1 MFPFR
6 ATAQHIPQRR
16 AWQKIAWVLRAL
28 VLLALLSRIAPAH
41 PLVFLGP
48 PQTVSTQHPAVCV
61 HTLLTNEVEEWK
73 IQRTLQLVR
82 EMGAPTIVEFFP
94 WAYVERAPGQYDWA
108 HTDRIIR
115 HAQNQGLRVIARLG
129 LVPDWARP
137 PVQERVTTLT
147 YLDEKHFAD
156 FAAFVGA
163 FTARYTG
170 TVVGVIIWNEPNLSL
185 EWGGRA
191 PDPAAYV
198 ELLRLAYAAAHAANP
213 QIVVYGGA
221 LAPTLE
227 PEGSGAAMNDL
238 RYLER
243 MYQLGARPYFDA
255 LAVHAYGFTAPPDD
269 PPAADKLNFRR
280 VELLRALMVRYDDAA
295 KPLSITEGGWSDDA
309 RWVYGVRPAQRMAYT
324 LRAFELVEAWPWA
337 ERLCLWNFRQ
347 PQDRFNRRDAY
358 FALVSSEFDRKP
370 IYEAVQ
376 AYAQGQPY
384 P

>member
-1 MFPFR
+1 MFPVTSAR
-6 ATAQHIPQRR
+6 PVWLRR
-16 AWQKIAWVLRAL
+16 GRQALAWTLRVG
-28 VLLALLSRIAPAH
+28 VLLGLLSQVTPAH

-48 PQTVSTQHPAVCV
+48 PQTVDTLHPAVCV
-61 HTLLTNEVEEWK
+61 HTLLTDEVEEWK

-94 WAYVERAPGQYDWA
+94 WAYVERSPGQYDWA
-108 HTDRIIR
+108 HADRIIR

-129 LVPDWARP
+129 LSPDWARP

-147 YLDEKHFAD
+147 YLDEEHFAD

-163 FTARYTG
+163 FTARYAD
-170 TVVGVIIWNEPNLSL
+170 TVIGVIIWNEPNLSR

-198 ELLRLAYAAAHAANP
+198 ELLRLSYTAAHTANP
-213 QIVVYGGA
+213 QIVVLGGA

-227 PEGSGAAMNDL
+227 PEGSGAAMDDL

-243 MYQLGARPYFDA
+243 MYQAGARPYFDA
-255 LAVHAYGFTAPPDD
+255 LAAHAYGFTTPPDD
-269 PPAADKLNFRR
+269 PPAPDKLNFRR
-280 VELLRALMVRYDDAA
+280 VELLRAVMVRYGDAD
-295 KPLSITEGGWSDDA
+295 KPITITEGGWSDDT
-309 RWVYGVRPAQRMAYT
+309 RWVYGVRPAQRITYT
-324 LRAFELVEAWPWA
+324 RRAFEIVEAWPWA
-337 ERLCLWNFRQ
+337 DRLCLWNFRQ

-376 AYAQGQPY
+376 AYARGQPY

>member
-1 MFPFR
+1 MISVRR
-6 ATAQHIPQRR
+6 ATRSVELRR
-16 AWQKIAWVLRAL
+16 AWRIGGWVARAL
-28 VLLALLSRIAPAH
+28 VLLGLLSRVAPAH

-48 PQTVSTQHPAVCV
+48 PQTVTTQHPAVCV

-82 EMGAPTIVEFFP
+82 EMGAPTIVELFP
-94 WAYVERAPGQYDWA
+94 WAYVERAPGEYDWTHA
-108 HTDRIIR
+108 DRVIQ
-115 HAQNQGLRVIARLG
+115 HAQNQGLQVIARLG

-137 PVQERVTTLT
+137 PVHERVTTLT
-147 YLDEKHFAD
+147 YLDEEHFAD
-156 FAAFVGA
+156 FAAFVEA
-163 FTARYTG
+163 FTARYAG

-198 ELLRLAYAAAHAANP
+198 ELLRLAYSAAHAANS
-213 QIVVYGGA
+213 QIVVLGGA

-227 PEGSGAAMNDL
+227 PEGSGAGMNDL

-243 MYQLGARPYFDA
+243 MYQGGARPYFDA

-269 PPAADKLNFRR
+269 PPAPDKLNFRR
-280 VELLRALMVRYDDAA
+280 VELLRAVMARYGDVG
-295 KPLSITEGGWSDDA
+295 KPIVITESGWSDDA
-309 RWVYGVRPAQRMAYT
+309 RWVYGVRPAQRITYT

-337 ERLCLWNFRQ
+337 EQLCLWNFRQ

-358 FALVSSEFDRKP
+358 FALVSSQFDCKP

-376 AYAQGQPY
+376 AYAHGQPY